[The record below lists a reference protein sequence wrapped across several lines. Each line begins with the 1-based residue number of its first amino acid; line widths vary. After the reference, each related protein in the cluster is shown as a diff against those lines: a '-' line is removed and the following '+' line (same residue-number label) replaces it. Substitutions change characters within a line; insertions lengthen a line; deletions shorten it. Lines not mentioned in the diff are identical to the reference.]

1 MREVGFC
8 EEGEVGSSL
17 WVVAAQTGDSVLLV
31 KKGPKG
37 VVLHLGRGGRV
48 VVCRSM
54 AASEWSE
61 EAVLVETIGVVDWH
75 GSWGSI
81 GEAW

>member
-8 EEGEVGSSL
+8 EEGEVGSLL
-17 WVVAAQTGDSVLLV
+17 WVVTARTGDSLLLARE
-31 KKGPKG
+31 GPKG
-37 VVLHLGRGGRV
+37 VMLHLGRGGRV

-61 EAVLVETIGVVDWH
+61 EAVLLETIGVVDWH